1 MPLNTKLPR
10 LIYFKEK
17 LKIMDKNSHTVLQSV
32 TLYLS
37 ILFVLNDEISH
48 IAR

>member
-17 LKIMDKNSHTVLQSV
+17 LKIADKNSRTVFQSV
-32 TLYLS
+32 SLYLS

-48 IAR
+48 IVW